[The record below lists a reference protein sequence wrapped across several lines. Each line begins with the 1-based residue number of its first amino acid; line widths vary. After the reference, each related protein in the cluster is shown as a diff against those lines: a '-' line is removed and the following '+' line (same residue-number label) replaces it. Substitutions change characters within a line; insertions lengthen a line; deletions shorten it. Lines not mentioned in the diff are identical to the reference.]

1 MQLNYFVYGL
11 LAMRKKICDFLSLEL
26 KLLKTSLSGLLQL
39 VITNNEIQFCDH
51 KRVGVQLNYS
61 SWSN

>member
-1 MQLNYFVYGL
+1 L
-11 LAMRKKICDFLSLEL
+11 L
-26 KLLKTSLSGLLQL
+26 L
-39 VITNNEIQFCDH
+39 VITNNATKFCDH